1 MTYLR
6 HVTDAYTFP
15 LRQLVDLAGA
25 DRAELASQAEEYED
39 RLTEKTALLE
49 EAREEALQQK
59 KTYEEMQVQIEEDAD
74 REIVDIKTKY
84 EYKLKAERNS
94 NVRLRGET
102 GVMKKR
108 FVRCVEGGR

>member
-1 MTYLR
+1 MSVFYI
-6 HVTDAYTFP
+6 
-15 LRQLVDLAGA
+15 RQLVDQAEA
-25 DRAELASQAEEYED
+25 DRSELAAQAEEYED
-39 RLTEKTALLE
+39 RLTEKVALLDE
-49 EAREEALQQK
+49 SREEALQQK

-84 EYKLKAERNS
+84 EYKLARERNS

-108 FVRCVEGGR
+108 FVR

>member
-1 MTYLR
+1 M
-6 HVTDAYTFP
+6 
-15 LRQLVDLAGA
+15 
-25 DRAELASQAEEYED
+25 
-39 RLTEKTALLE
+39 
-49 EAREEALQQK
+49 
-59 KTYEEMQVQIEEDAD
+59 QIEEDAD

-108 FVRCVEGGR
+108 FVRCVEREVTGHGRRIFLVGNACWV